1 MLSEHQCFTGASG
14 RRGWAPIV
22 LQRDQF
28 SMRRKMVSDG
38 KVVPP
43 PPLPKKKLGL
53 LKGWVRVV
61 FVSVCQCPYLTPCF
75 LKLAPA
81 CSVDASCA
89 VIPKINCPSFYRT
102 TLSVAVLGCWT
113 FYFLFIYIF

>member
-43 PPLPKKKLGL
+43 PLSQKKIRTFEGLG
-53 LKGWVRVV
+53 K
-61 FVSVCQCPYLTPCF
+61 SNVCQC
-75 LKLAPA
+75 
-81 CSVDASCA
+81 
-89 VIPKINCPSFYRT
+89 
-102 TLSVAVLGCWT
+102 LSVFHSVSLFDAVFFKVSASL
-113 FYFLFIYIF
+113 